1 MNKTTQTFLTALVL
15 TAVSSLACFADG
27 VSNYAELVTYGST
40 LTEGYYFLASKHTVV
55 SGESTT
61 TTYVA
66 YSGYER
72 EEHKGK
78 VFEVTPTTDGID
90 VDVMANHIVPIRL
103 KKAGNN
109 NWNIMEGD
117 KYWGVNTET
126 VGSSERDYL
135 YLGNIGTL
143 GDNSRF
149 EWTIFWDENEPKV
162 LKIRNASKN
171 VYLKYDYNS
180 TLSQSYFRVYGYSE
194 HDDVILYKGK
204 MLGLYDKSDNT
215 GIIEDNNNTTTNV
228 CLIDRTLYK
237 DGSWNTLCLPFKVT
251 LANSPLKDA
260 KVKKLLKETND
271 NPAKEGAYIDN
282 LADNVEKDY
291 YILHLTFED
300 EETELQAGVP
310 YIVKW
315 DIPAATNLVNPVFK
329 GVTID
334 YNAEAQSRM
343 TFSYTDVNFEGRYAP
358 VEITAEGG
366 DNTKLY
372 LGAANTYYFPNASMK
387 IGAQRAIFQLKNG
400 YRAAEPVSGGGVRI
414 FTPDFKEENTSIL
427 TLKSDADS
435 PQSEIWYD
443 LQGRSFSG
451 KPTTKGVYI
460 HQGKKVVLR

>member
-1 MNKTTQTFLTALVL
+1 MNKTTQTFLTALIL

-27 VSNYAELVTYGST
+27 QSNGWVTYNSQPE
-40 LTEGYYFLASKHTVV
+40 EGYYFLVSKH
-55 SGESTT
+55 EE
-61 TTYVA
+61 TYVA
-66 YSGYER
+66 YGGYDGG
-72 EEHKGK
+72 EHKGNA
-78 VFEVTPTTDGID
+78 VVVNGSINID
-90 VDVMANHIVPIRL
+90 VMENHVVPIRL
-103 KKAGNN
+103 KKADGSY
-109 NWNIMEGD
+109 WYIMDGD
-117 KYWGVNTET
+117 RYLGVNNET
-126 VGSSERDYL
+126 VGTSKADYL
-135 YLGNIGTL
+135 YLEKYENFSN
-143 GDNSRF
+143 NSDSKRRF
-149 EWTIFWDENEPKV
+149 EWFISWGEDKN
-162 LKIRNASKN
+162 LKIMNAYKPA
-171 VYLKYDYNS
+171 YLKYNYN
-180 TLSQSYFRVYGYSE
+180 TNIDDSYFRVYGYSE

-215 GIIEDNNNTTTNV
+215 GIIEDNDNTITNV

-237 DGSWNTLCLPFKVT
+237 DGSWNTLCLPFDVT

-260 KVKKLLKETND
+260 TVKKLVKETND
-271 NPAKEGAYIDN
+271 SPKKEGAYIDKF
-282 LADNVEKDY
+282 DNNGDKQDY
-291 YILHLTFED
+291 YILHLTFEV

-315 DIPAATNLVNPVFK
+315 DTPAATNLVNPVFK

-334 YNAEAQSRM
+334 YSTAAQSRM

-358 VEITAEGG
+358 VEITAVGG

-372 LGAANTYYFPNASMK
+372 LGASNTYYYPNAPMT

-427 TLKSDADS
+427 TLKLDADS

-460 HQGKKVVLR
+460 HRGKKVVLR